1 MPQLPVV
8 NVGVIGL
15 GTDWQS
21 RYLPALLKMQQRI
34 RVVSVHDDVA
44 TRAEV
49 TADQLQSS
57 FASGV
62 RDLLNQTDV
71 RGWLYLGTHWRTDW
85 LIEQFASRGVAVFVG
100 RDVRTDVD
108 QLRRWHQR
116 ADDAGVT
123 VLPELPL
130 RFTPAILRLRELMA
144 TDLGPVTSMKVE
156 AASNGKCAAET
167 SAMIQVVDCCCALLR
182 RHLVE
187 VEYASD
193 RNGDIRSV
201 RLAYRS
207 FRQSEPA
214 DEPVAVEVT
223 LNGSGNVVPT
233 AIPSL
238 TIELRCRRGVAL
250 LCGEQN
256 LRWEAEGHTSVEKL
270 NADRSSAE
278 VMLDLFARRVVG
290 GLVPVPDLADQ
301 IQAIEDAN
309 RVMQVFRQCSAA
321 DGPQ

>member
-130 RFTPAILRLRELMA
+130 RFTPNRGGFLFRPL
-144 TDLGPVTSMKVE
+144 LG
-156 AASNGKCAAET
+156 
-167 SAMIQVVDCCCALLR
+167 
-182 RHLVE
+182 
-187 VEYASD
+187 
-193 RNGDIRSV
+193 
-201 RLAYRS
+201 
-207 FRQSEPA
+207 
-214 DEPVAVEVT
+214 
-223 LNGSGNVVPT
+223 
-233 AIPSL
+233 
-238 TIELRCRRGVAL
+238 
-250 LCGEQN
+250 
-256 LRWEAEGHTSVEKL
+256 
-270 NADRSSAE
+270 
-278 VMLDLFARRVVG
+278 
-290 GLVPVPDLADQ
+290 
-301 IQAIEDAN
+301 
-309 RVMQVFRQCSAA
+309 
-321 DGPQ
+321 